1 MNLSDSDGG
10 MTSLAPTPTQ
20 PPPKIER
27 QPETPSKN
35 LIYSATIMSE
45 EKKIDTS
52 TKQEM
57 DSTPISD
64 IMSGND
70 MMEQQDPRMFQQYPQ
85 QAQVQMQQMMPQQQA
100 PAAAGAGLPQAKSAN
115 PGNLTD
121 EQMQAL
127 FAGVCAVIAFSGP
140 VQDKLSTFVPQFVT
154 DSGHRSTAGIAVT
167 GLIAAIVFYFGKR
180 VVLKN

>member
-10 MTSLAPTPTQ
+10 MTSLVPPSAPPQ
-20 PPPKIER
+20 KIER
-27 QPETPSKN
+27 QPDAPSKN

-52 TKQEM
+52 TKQQQEM

-85 QAQVQMQQMMPQQQA
+85 QAQMQMQQQMIPQQ
-100 PAAAGAGLPQAKSAN
+100 PAAAAALPQAKSAN

-140 VQDKLSTFVPQFVT
+140 VQDKLTTFVPQFVT
-154 DSGHRSTAGIAVT
+154 ESGNRSAAGIAVT